1 MLTDA
6 LSLFVYC
13 RFICFF
19 YTDMIEKRVA
29 FFQFEAN
36 MPLGYIACHVEKTV
50 PESIDWLSRN
60 EGEILHFSLDN
71 DLYVPEYHGDAGEGW
86 KLCEWI
92 LANLTKH
99 PLQIHSTNIHAADKM
114 RNACNRAGW
123 ECRTIPP
130 YNGFE
135 WIHESKR

>member
-1 MLTDA
+1 MIFILEDNDERIDNFKAA
-6 LSLFVYC
+6 L
-13 RFICFF
+13 
-19 YTDMIEKRVA
+19 
-29 FFQFEAN
+29 
-36 MPLGYIACHVEKTV
+36 GHIACHVEKTV

-60 EGEILHFSLDN
+60 EGEILLFSLDN

-86 KLCEWI
+86 ELCEWI

-99 PLQIHSTNIHAADKM
+99 PLLIHSTNIHAADKM
-114 RNACNRAGW
+114 QNACNRAGW

-135 WIHESKR
+135 WIHDSWIKAVSDSIIPAG